1 MKIRK
6 IKKRYKTMF
15 RTQYCCT
22 KVKFKKIS
30 TSIETEPR
38 EYPQMCGVFAKYEVR
53 RWYHKKELPTRHASI
68 KIARQKSKHYMKIQ
82 NIMQKYKTK

>member
-6 IKKRYKTMF
+6 TKKRYKTIF
-15 RTQYCCT
+15 LTHPFCT

-38 EYPQMCGVFAKYEVR
+38 QYPKMCGVFVAYEVR
-53 RWYHKKELPTRHASI
+53 RWYCKKELKTRYVHIRIGA
-68 KIARQKSKHYMKIQ
+68 AKSKTSHKI
-82 NIMQKYKTK
+82 K

>member
-6 IKKRYKTMF
+6 TKKRYKTMF

-38 EYPQMCGVFAKYEVR
+38 QYPKMCGVFVAYEVR
-53 RWYHKKELPTRHASI
+53 SWYRKKELKTRYVHIRIGA
-68 KIARQKSKHYMKIQ
+68 AKSKTSHKI
-82 NIMQKYKTK
+82 K

>member
-6 IKKRYKTMF
+6 TKKRYKTMF

-38 EYPQMCGVFAKYEVR
+38 QYPKMCGVFVAYEVR
-53 RWYHKKELPTRHASI
+53 RWYRKKELKTRYVHIRIGA
-68 KIARQKSKHYMKIQ
+68 AKSKTSHKI
-82 NIMQKYKTK
+82 K

>member
-6 IKKRYKTMF
+6 TKKRYKTIF
-15 RTQYCCT
+15 LTHPFCT

-38 EYPQMCGVFAKYEVR
+38 QYPKMCGVFVAYEVR
-53 RWYHKKELPTRHASI
+53 RWYRKKELKTRYVHIRIGA
-68 KIARQKSKHYMKIQ
+68 AKSKTSHKI
-82 NIMQKYKTK
+82 K

>member
-38 EYPQMCGVFAKYEVR
+38 QHPRMCGVFVAYEVR
-53 RWYHKKELPTRHASI
+53 RWYRKKELKTRYVHIRIGA
-68 KIARQKSKHYMKIQ
+68 AKSKTSHKI
-82 NIMQKYKTK
+82 K

>member
-15 RTQYCCT
+15 LTHPFCT

-38 EYPQMCGVFAKYEVR
+38 QYPKMCGVFVAYEVR
-53 RWYHKKELPTRHASI
+53 RWYRKRELTTRYVRIRISQLKVKHHA
-68 KIARQKSKHYMKIQ
+68 KS
-82 NIMQKYKTK
+82 NNN

>member
-22 KVKFKKIS
+22 KVKFKKIG
-30 TSIETEPR
+30 TLIKTL
-38 EYPQMCGVFAKYEVR
+38 CGVFVIYEVR
-53 RWYHKKELPTRHASI
+53 RWYRKIELTTRHVSI
-68 KIARQKSKHYMKIQ
+68 RVGE
-82 NIMQKYKTK
+82 

>member
-6 IKKRYKTMF
+6 TKKRYKTMF
-15 RTQYCCT
+15 LTHSFCT

-38 EYPQMCGVFAKYEVR
+38 QYPKMCGVFVAYEVR
-53 RWYHKKELPTRHASI
+53 RWYRKKELKTRYVHIRIGA
-68 KIARQKSKHYMKIQ
+68 AKSKTSHKI
-82 NIMQKYKTK
+82 K

>member
-15 RTQYCCT
+15 LAPHYCT
-22 KVKFKKIS
+22 KVKFKKIG

-38 EYPQMCGVFAKYEVR
+38 QYPKMCGVFVAYEVR
-53 RWYHKKELPTRHASI
+53 MWYRKKELKTRYVHIRIGA
-68 KIARQKSKHYMKIQ
+68 AKSKTSHKI
-82 NIMQKYKTK
+82 K

>member
-38 EYPQMCGVFAKYEVR
+38 QHPRMCGVFVAYEVR
-53 RWYHKKELPTRHASI
+53 RWYRKKELKTRYVHIRIGAA
-68 KIARQKSKHYMKIQ
+68 KK
-82 NIMQKYKTK
+82 

>member
-6 IKKRYKTMF
+6 VKKRYKTMF

-38 EYPQMCGVFAKYEVR
+38 QYPKMCGVFVAYEVR
-53 RWYHKKELPTRHASI
+53 MWYRKKELKTRYVHI
-68 KIARQKSKHYMKIQ
+68 RVARRK
-82 NIMQKYKTK
+82 

>member
-1 MKIRK
+1 MRIRK

-38 EYPQMCGVFAKYEVR
+38 QYPKMCGVFVAYEVR
-53 RWYHKKELPTRHASI
+53 RWYRKKELKTRYVHIRIGA
-68 KIARQKSKHYMKIQ
+68 AKSKTSHKI
-82 NIMQKYKTK
+82 K